1 MWNKGWRDKIWSEID
16 QPWDVLVIGGGITGA
31 GILRESQRA
40 GMRTLL
46 VEAGDFASGTSSRSS
61 KLVHGGFRYLRNAQV
76 SLTKKSVRER
86 ERLIKEGRG
95 LVNPMGI
102 LLLNYDGDSIP
113 GWMFGLGLVVYDF
126 LASKWG
132 HRHYD
137 ALDMCELCPAV
148 NPNRLIGG
156 FRYFDAQT
164 DDARLVLRVIQESVN
179 DGGVALNYARVEK
192 LLKLRDGR
200 VCGILLREASPEG
213 QGRTKEIN
221 SRVVVNATG
230 AWADDLRQQVGGMS
244 RLRKLRGSHILIPFN
259 RLPLS
264 RSVSFL
270 HPHDARPVFTVPWEG
285 MTLVG
290 TTDVDHKDAMTSD
303 PTISAYEVDYLLQ
316 AVQFAFPCLELT
328 RADIQSTFSGIRPV
342 IDTGKADP
350 SKESREHIMWY
361 ENGLLTVSGGK
372 LTTFRL
378 MAQDALEK
386 LRKYLPGDVRFVPNQ
401 RILNPLPENLPRMS
415 GLSAAAQLRLSGRHG
430 AEIIPLIEGARSDE
444 LEAIGDTPQL
454 WAELRWAA
462 SSEAVVHLDDLL
474 LRRVRLGLLLP
485 AGGIPI
491 MDHIRSIAQPELGW
505 DDQRWQIEE
514 ECYQK
519 LWHASYGLTAI
530 N

>member
-1 MWNKGWRDKIWSEID
+1 MWNKGWRDKTWSEID
-16 QPWDVLVIGGGITGA
+16 RPWDILVIGGGITGA

-40 GMRTLL
+40 GMRTFL

-61 KLVHGGFRYLRNAQV
+61 KLVHGGFRYLRNAQI

-102 LLLNYDGDSIP
+102 LLLNYDGDAIP
-113 GWMFGLGLVVYDF
+113 GWMFGFGLVVYDI

-137 ALDMCELCPAV
+137 ALDMRELCPAV
-148 NPNRLIGG
+148 NPDRLTGG

-164 DDARLVLRVIQESVN
+164 DDARLVLRVIQEAVT
-179 DGGVALNYARVEK
+179 DGAVALNYARAEQ

-200 VCGILLREASPEG
+200 VCGVLLRDVSPEG
-213 QGRTKEIN
+213 QGRYKEIN
-221 SRVVVNATG
+221 SQVVVNATG
-230 AWADDLRQQVGGMS
+230 AWADDLRQQVGGKS
-244 RLRKLRGSHILIPFN
+244 RLRRLRGSHILIPFS
-259 RLPLS
+259 RLPLT

-270 HPHDARPVFTVPWEG
+270 HPQDGRPVFTVPWEG
-285 MTLVG
+285 LTLVG
-290 TTDVDHKDAMTSD
+290 TTDIDHKDTLSKD
-303 PTISAYEVDYLLQ
+303 PAIDAQELEYLLQ

-328 RADIQSTFSGIRPV
+328 HADIQATFSGIRPV
-342 IDTGKADP
+342 IDTGKTDP
-350 SKESREHIMWY
+350 SKESREHILWY

-378 MAQDALEK
+378 MAQDALESM
-386 LRKYLPGDVRFVPNQ
+386 RKYLPEEIKFVPDQ
-401 RILNPLPENLPRMS
+401 RILNASPENLPQIS
-415 GLSAAAQLRLSGRHG
+415 GLSPAAQSRLSGRHG
-430 AEIIPLIEGARSDE
+430 AEIIPLIEAVRPGE
-444 LEAIGDTPQL
+444 LEAIGNTPML

-462 SSEAVVHLDDLL
+462 RSEAVVHLDDLL

-491 MDHIRSIAQPELGW
+491 MECIRSIAQPELGW
-505 DDQRWQIEE
+505 DDRRWQVEE
-514 ECYQK
+514 ECYRT
-519 LWHASYGLTAI
+519 LWQESYGLSAI
-530 N
+530 T